1 MSYSFKKGFR
11 LIPHG
16 EAKEVKR
23 ELMGALGIK
32 TNVGF
37 RGRIRGDVEPKVSEA
52 EKIEEVFSRHGV
64 PKSKVWG
71 E

>member
-1 MSYSFKKGFR
+1 
-11 LIPHG
+11 
-16 EAKEVKR
+16 VKR
-23 ELMGALGIK
+23 ELMQALGIK

-52 EKIEEVFSRHGV
+52 EKIEEIFSRRGV